1 MFEIIACLLFLP
13 EKGLRKSN
21 PVNSQQDVTDMSLSA
36 GNSENGKSWG
46 PMPDIGA
53 VLEAR
58 NAVNEEISVAA
69 NRRCEQ

>member
-1 MFEIIACLLFLP
+1 
-13 EKGLRKSN
+13 
-21 PVNSQQDVTDMSLSA
+21 
-36 GNSENGKSWG
+36 
-46 PMPDIGA
+46 MPDIGA